1 MHVPVHGLE
10 PDTCCVP
17 AFMRGAY
24 TRWCGSSGMAQLVAT
39 CAPHL
44 RENSSP
50 LFFLLVS
57 LNSQTIYRK
66 CCSVFGA
73 PKYSV
78 SCSVLVCALTK
89 VPGQLKSSASTT
101 QTSYSSDSFLAL
113 DQFCCSQS
121 DHILHGSYAHRRAL
135 TYMEI
140 DGGNWDDKMD
150 PHLEAYDG
158 LITKIRMWHGNFA
171 HWPAPA

>member
-17 AFMRGAY
+17 AFMRGA
-24 TRWCGSSGMAQLVAT
+24 

-50 LFFLLVS
+50 FFSSCFLKFPNNIQKMLFCFCG
-57 LNSQTIYRK
+57 TK
-66 CCSVFGA
+66 W

-89 VPGQLKSSASTT
+89 VCRQLKSGASTT
-101 QTSYSSDSFLAL
+101 ETSYSSDSFLAL

-140 DGGNWDDKMD
+140 AGGNWDDKKD

-158 LITKIRMWHGNFA
+158 HITKIRMWHGNFA